1 MLLIG
6 IDTETTGLS
15 PVDDRITEI
24 GAVAWDTDHA
34 TPVAFF
40 HRFIKQEKPLPDFI
54 KELTGLND
62 EILEKYGV
70 METVALGELKSFIGN
85 VSPSP
90 FDNNNPPY
98 LVAQNAP
105 FDKGMLD
112 AAYLRNGSF
121 IPEVLWI
128 DTVKDIPYP
137 ARIKSKSLVSVA
149 AEHGFL
155 NPFPHRAVT
164 DVLTMLTVMSKYDI
178 QKIIENACE
187 PKVLVWAKTTYAEKD
202 KAKAAGFYYNGERK
216 MWFKSIMLKDL
227 MEETEKCRIQGFEV
241 QVIYEKSEDKKST

>member
-1 MLLIG
+1 MLIIG

-40 HRFIKQEKPLPDFI
+40 HKFIKQEKPLPDFI

-70 METVALGELKSFIGN
+70 HETDAVRWLHEFIGN
-85 VSPSP
+85 SE
-90 FDNNNPPY
+90 Y

-112 AAYLRNGSF
+112 AAYLRSGVF
-121 IPEVLWI
+121 IPDKQWI
-128 DTVKDIPYP
+128 DTAKDIPYP
-137 ARIKSKSLVSVA
+137 PRIKTKSLISVA

-178 QKIIENACE
+178 NTIVANACE
-187 PKVLVWAKTTYAEKD
+187 PKVLLWAKTTYKEKD
-202 KAKAAGFYYNGERK
+202 LAKASGFYWNGERR

-227 MEETEKCRIQGFEV
+227 IEESEKCRIQGFEV
-241 QVIYEKSEDKKST
+241 QVLNEKV

>member
-1 MLLIG
+1 MLIVG
-6 IDTETTGLS
+6 MDTETTGLS

-62 EILEKYGV
+62 EILEKYGHHESDV
-70 METVALGELKSFIGN
+70 MREFHIFCGQGE
-85 VSPSP
+85 
-90 FDNNNPPY
+90 Y

-112 AAYLRNGSF
+112 AAYLRCGLF
-121 IPEVLWI
+121 IPDKEWI
-128 DTVKDIPYP
+128 DTVKDVPYP
-137 ARIKSKSLVSVA
+137 ARIKSKSLISVA

-178 QKIIENACE
+178 NTIVANACE
-187 PKVLVWAKTTYAEKD
+187 PKIMLWAKTTYKEKD
-202 KAKAAGFYYNGERK
+202 LAKAAGFFWNSERK

-227 MEETEKCRIQGFEV
+227 MEETEKCRIQGFDV
-241 QVIYEKSEDKKST
+241 AVINEKVEDKKTS

>member
-1 MLLIG
+1 MLIIG
-6 IDTETTGLS
+6 LDTETTGLS

-24 GAVAWDTDHA
+24 GAVAWDTDYS
-34 TPVAFF
+34 TPVSFF

-62 EILEKYGV
+62 EILERYGV
-70 METVALGELKSFIGN
+70 AESVALKEFHEFIGG
-85 VSPSP
+85 SE
-90 FDNNNPPY
+90 Y
-98 LVAQNAP
+98 LAAQNAP

-112 AAYLRNGSF
+112 AAYLRCGLF
-121 IPEVLWI
+121 IPDKQWI

-137 ARIKSKSLVSVA
+137 SRIKSKSLVAVA
-149 AEHGFL
+149 AEHGIL

-164 DVLTMLTVMSKYDI
+164 DTLTMLTVMSKYDI
-178 QKIIENACE
+178 GKIIENACE
-187 PKVLVWAKTTYAEKD
+187 PKILLWAKTTYAEKD

-241 QVIYEKSEDKKST
+241 KVITNEKSEEKSS